1 MTLHPHLSLV
11 ITQGTPRGALI
22 SGHIIYQA
30 ASFSCILCCTE
41 HCAGCSPQCRIKC
54 SVIPQEMWQVRYLQE
69 IC

>member
-30 ASFSCILCCTE
+30 ASFTCTLCCAE
-41 HCAGCSPQCRIKC
+41 HCAGSGVQSSLRKHGRRSAEGP
-54 SVIPQEMWQVRYLQE
+54 LQGSN
-69 IC
+69 

>member
-30 ASFSCILCCTE
+30 ASFSYILCCTVQDQVFS
-41 HCAGCSPQCRIKC
+41 HPSVNMAGEVPAEG
-54 SVIPQEMWQVRYLQE
+54 PLQE
-69 IC
+69 INS